1 MAMPRWKVRGGTNWA
16 DMSDTEKQQADWER
30 IESEYRAGILSLREI
45 AARQGITEG
54 AIRKKAKRLGWPRD
68 LQRKIQQRATDLDE
82 RQQALLA
89 REKEGK
95 PLPATLA
102 DLREAEIIEVAARN
116 VAVVRMKHREDIDRL
131 RQLAR
136 ALVIEL
142 QLMTGERQMLSDLA
156 HKLAADKV
164 ISGDQVRALEKALS
178 ATGRSTLLQR
188 LAETTKT
195 IVALEREAYGMDAIP
210 LGKDGDPEDGG
221 NQPVRVVVEVVD
233 AGRPESFYEEA
244 EADEDD

>member
-1 MAMPRWKVRGGTNWA
+1 
-16 DMSDTEKQQADWER
+16 MSDTDKQQADWER

-68 LQRKIQQRATDLDE
+68 LRRKIQQRATDLDE

-95 PLPATLA
+95 ALPATLA

-210 LGKDGDPEDGG
+210 LGKDGDPEDDG